1 MIKNIARARAHS
13 NIAFVKYW
21 GNRDQAL
28 RLPSNGSLSMNLGAL
43 HTTTLVEWSGLLTE
57 DTLTINDEPASTAA
71 LQRVRDH
78 LDMLRRRLG
87 IDLFARVESTNNFPM
102 GTGIASSASAFAA
115 LTLAATA
122 ALDVELSQR
131 ELSILARLGSGSAAR
146 SIPAGFVEW
155 HVGDSHEK
163 SYAETFAD
171 SQHWD
176 LVDLIAIVSREH
188 KRTGS
193 TAGHA
198 TADSSVLQPAR
209 VASAPQRIREVKRAI
224 EQRDFERLADAV
236 EEDSNVM
243 HAVMMT
249 SRPSLFYWQPLSLQI
264 METVRRWRREEG
276 LQVCYTLDAGPNVH
290 CICAA
295 ADAALVESKLRE
307 LSAGIDILRSGVG
320 GPACILP
327 IETERA

>member
-1 MIKNIARARAHS
+1 MAC
-13 NIAFVKYW
+13 W
-21 GNRDQAL
+21 G
-28 RLPSNGSLSMNLGAL
+28 
-43 HTTTLVEWSGLLTE
+43 
-57 DTLTINDEPASTAA
+57 
-71 LQRVRDH
+71 
-78 LDMLRRRLG
+78 
-87 IDLFARVESTNNFPM
+87 FP
-102 GTGIASSASAFAA
+102 
-115 LTLAATA
+115 
-122 ALDVELSQR
+122 R
-131 ELSILARLGSGSAAR
+131 EILCRN
-146 SIPAGFVEW
+146 
-155 HVGDSHEK
+155 
-163 SYAETFAD
+163 FAD

-320 GPACILP
+320 GPGLHFAY
-327 IETERA
+327 